1 MMNYNITTL
10 TIEMIRMK
18 IPKTLLLIKNAVIGL
33 SVGVTAFTITNAI
46 FNAWS
51 IVPGPVG
58 LSIFNILCYSAVWG
72 VFIRSLWQGIALVYE
87 CVKESDDSDAKR

>member
-46 FNAWS
+46 FKNS
-51 IVPGPVG
+51 MP
-58 LSIFNILCYSAVWG
+58 N
-72 VFIRSLWQGIALVYE
+72 
-87 CVKESDDSDAKR
+87 KKAKRYANQKR